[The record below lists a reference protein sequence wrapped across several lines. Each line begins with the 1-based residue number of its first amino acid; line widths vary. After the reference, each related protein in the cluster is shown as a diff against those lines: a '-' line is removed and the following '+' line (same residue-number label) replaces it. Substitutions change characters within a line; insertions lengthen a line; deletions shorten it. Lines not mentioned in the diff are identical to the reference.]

1 MSLQLI
7 LLCMVIHVARNVKLL
22 TTLFQEASGFIKV
35 AEIISVELCVKETF
49 ICRPCLPCIFNH

>member
-1 MSLQLI
+1 MFLQLI

-35 AEIISVELCVKETF
+35 A
-49 ICRPCLPCIFNH
+49 